1 VAALNSRHL
10 RTAAVSDWRA
20 VNLMP
25 TKQVSGS
32 PSNIVV
38 MTPPDGWEYRTLQPP
53 RKETKKEAEDPTE
66 RLNDLGADGWELVST
81 VEYVGGGTKFL
92 VLKRPV
98 DAAVDEDG

>member
-1 VAALNSRHL
+1 MVVTTLAVAASWPLLNSRHL

-38 MTPPDGWEYRTLQPP
+38 MTPPDGWEYRTLQPLARKRRRKP
-53 RKETKKEAEDPTE
+53 RT
-66 RLNDLGADGWELVST
+66 
-81 VEYVGGGTKFL
+81 
-92 VLKRPV
+92 RPN
-98 DAAVDEDG
+98 G